1 MRHIDYVVYTV
12 KNRVLCN
19 TLFLTVYRALVHE
32 SLFLGIVYLLGLIWT
47 HIGTGHPA
55 APLITCG
62 VVTLHPLVTILAH
75 LPVISHPLL
84 MNMAVT
90 TDHDQGHDPRLV
102 GC

>member
-1 MRHIDYVVYTV
+1 MTQGCYV
-12 KNRVLCN
+12 
-19 TLFLTVYRALVHE
+19 FLTVYRALVHE

-55 APLITCG
+55 GPLITCG
-62 VVTLHPLVTILAH
+62 VVTLPPLVTILAH